1 MFVNQM
7 SYRFFNGKERLYMN
21 NKLIGKRL
29 DEILC
34 HEVTTMGKHLT
45 TGMGEAHMLLAM
57 GGIKINNERITDIDY
72 IFSEKDYLCGISCI
86 RVGQKKSFIITRFGE
101 IL

>member
-1 MFVNQM
+1 M
-7 SYRFFNGKERLYMN
+7 E

-34 HEVTTMGKHLT
+34 HEVTKMGKHLT

-57 GGIKINNERITDIDY
+57 GGIKINNKRITDINY
-72 IFSEKDYLCGISCI
+72 IFSEKDYNAVFSYI
-86 RVGQKKSFIITRFGE
+86 RVGRNKLFIVNRFGD